1 MINRFYSAR
10 FCAHAFCIGA
20 VFVSAPA
27 FADHM
32 GPSGLSS
39 GGGMNVLSP
48 DTLDEGHAS
57 VGFRLTYARPDQ
69 RSDKELEALAS
80 EHIHAHNTDYN
91 LNASIGAA
99 YGVTHELT
107 VSAELPYVHR
117 DRLREGEHSHVG
129 GETINE
135 VEQLGN
141 VSGIGDL
148 NVLAKYRLTHGE
160 GAAFALIG
168 GIKVP
173 TGSTD
178 RRSNDGE
185 RLETEHQPGTGSWDP
200 VFGAAFGIRLG
211 ALGLSASA
219 LYQLSTTGAQHTELG
234 DRLQG
239 GLALS
244 QRFGESEHHHEAGL
258 NHHHGDELD
267 EHHEAPHSSWDLFA
281 EMVGEW
287 EGRQKVGGK
296 IEEASGGS
304 SFWLAPG
311 ARFNSAG
318 GISFAGSFGVPLWQ
332 HIRNSH
338 PDNDY
343 RVSFSIGKAF

>member
-117 DRLREGEHSHVG
+117 VC
-129 GETINE
+129 
-135 VEQLGN
+135 
-141 VSGIGDL
+141 
-148 NVLAKYRLTHGE
+148 
-160 GAAFALIG
+160 
-168 GIKVP
+168 
-173 TGSTD
+173 
-178 RRSNDGE
+178 
-185 RLETEHQPGTGSWDP
+185 
-200 VFGAAFGIRLG
+200 
-211 ALGLSASA
+211 GLSDASQNQNHPCDVA
-219 LYQLSTTGAQHTELG
+219 LHRRPPGHGACG
-234 DRLQG
+234 
-239 GLALS
+239 
-244 QRFGESEHHHEAGL
+244 
-258 NHHHGDELD
+258 
-267 EHHEAPHSSWDLFA
+267 
-281 EMVGEW
+281 
-287 EGRQKVGGK
+287 
-296 IEEASGGS
+296 
-304 SFWLAPG
+304 
-311 ARFNSAG
+311 NSARTLNE
-318 GISFAGSFGVPLWQ
+318 ST
-332 HIRNSH
+332 
-338 PDNDY
+338 
-343 RVSFSIGKAF
+343 RVSFARAAGSIAGTVRSGNHRAPRAVSRGQLRATNAATRAARDR